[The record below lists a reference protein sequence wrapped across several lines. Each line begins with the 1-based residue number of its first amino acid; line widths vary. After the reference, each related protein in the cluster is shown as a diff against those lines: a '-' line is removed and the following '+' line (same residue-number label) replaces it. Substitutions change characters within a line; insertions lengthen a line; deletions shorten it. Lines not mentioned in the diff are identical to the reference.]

1 MAVVMAVRERG
12 AVGWWPHTLQA
23 ARAGAWAGSGL
34 GGGSVVVCVSG
45 GVRCMLESV
54 QREWWHLVR
63 ENVNL
68 GLSQKSLNEVRAAC
82 RDSV

>member
-1 MAVVMAVRERG
+1 
-12 AVGWWPHTLQA
+12 
-23 ARAGAWAGSGL
+23 
-34 GGGSVVVCVSG
+34 
-45 GVRCMLESV
+45 MLESV